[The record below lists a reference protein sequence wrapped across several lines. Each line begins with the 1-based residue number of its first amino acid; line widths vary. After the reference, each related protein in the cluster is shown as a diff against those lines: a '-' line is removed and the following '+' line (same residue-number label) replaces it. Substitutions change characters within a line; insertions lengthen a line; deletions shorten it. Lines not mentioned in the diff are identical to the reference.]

1 MTLNAWRSASRRKSR
16 RGAVV
21 VPLPAQGP
29 VRAAAPARA
38 PARRRVRFDPYR
50 LVMTLA
56 LVYFLVTL
64 VSQQLVII
72 DLNRQL
78 AELESEIDT
87 VRAEQVA
94 LRERIAYLQT
104 DAYIIQEAR
113 GRFGLTHPGEIRYV
127 TVEGDDATVSTEAGD
142 P

>member
-1 MTLNAWRSASRRKSR
+1 MTLNAWWSANRR
-16 RGAVV
+16 RGGRSAVV

-29 VRAAAPARA
+29 ARA
-38 PARRRVRFDPYR
+38 SSFVRKPARRLRFDPYR
-50 LVMTLA
+50 FVMVLA

-72 DLNRQL
+72 RLNRQL
-78 AELESEIDT
+78 AELESEIES
-87 VRAEQVA
+87 VRAEQVS
-94 LRERIAYLQT
+94 LQERIAYLQT

-113 GRFGLTHPGEIRYV
+113 GRFGLTRPGEIRYV
-127 TVEGDDATVSTEAGD
+127 TVEDDDATAATKARE